1 MRRFRCLMMK
11 DKRDR
16 SPLCR
21 NYELEN
27 MKTKREDL
35 KKKKYRDE
43 TRRYRTIVSI
53 KLYALCDY
61 LRKFLKDLYTADC
74 MHISYSYLLDT
85 II

>member
-35 KKKKYRDE
+35 EKNKKKYQ
-43 TRRYRTIVSI
+43 
-53 KLYALCDY
+53 
-61 LRKFLKDLYTADC
+61 
-74 MHISYSYLLDT
+74 DT
-85 II
+85 KMKRGAIPYNRMYQIMRVIYVLT